1 MNMRRLLL
9 TFLFSSG
16 LVALS
21 SAAPAGTPIDLHLR
35 RGDSVQ
41 TAQWAPSETAIIICD
56 MWDNHTCRGA
66 AQRVAAM
73 APKLDAFVSAARA
86 RGIFIVHAPSG
97 TMKFYKDT
105 AQRKRAQE
113 APVAKPP
120 VSIESRLVMPER
132 EGALPIDATGLDWC
146 DCKPKCD
153 IKAAVANGVP
163 WTRQI
168 ESIRISPEDAISA
181 NGQEIYNLFE
191 QGGIKN
197 VILCG
202 VHTNQ
207 CVLGRPFG
215 IRQMV
220 LLGKNVAI
228 VRDLTDCLYDSEN
241 WPYVTQAHATT
252 LVVDH
257 IEKYWCPS
265 FTSADLLE

>member
-1 MNMRRLLL
+1 MNSRNRLLASL
-9 TFLFSSG
+9 L
-16 LVALS
+16 LS
-21 SAAPAGTPIDLHLR
+21 APLAFGAAAGGPLDLHLK

-41 TAQWAPSETAIIICD
+41 AASWAPAETAIIICD
-56 MWDNHTCRGA
+56 MWDDHTCKGA
-66 AQRVAAM
+66 ARRVATM

-86 RGIFIVHAPSG
+86 RGVFIVHAPSG

-105 AQRKRAQE
+105 AQRKRAQD
-113 APVAKPP
+113 APLAAPP
-120 VSIESRLVMPER
+120 VPIESRVIMPER
-132 EGALPIDATGLDWC
+132 ESALPIDATGYDWC

-168 ESIRISPEDAISA
+168 KTITISSEDAISA
-181 NGQEIYNLFE
+181 SGQEIYNLFE
-191 QGGIKN
+191 QRGIRN

-220 LLGKNVAI
+220 LLGKNVAL

-241 WPYVTQAHATT
+241 WPYVTQSHATT

-265 FTSADLLE
+265 LASADVLQ